1 MKLTLDD
8 IRVNFVDD
16 VANITILAGDDVGIV
31 FNYGKVDFGEEEDS
45 TLNFE
50 YNVVSGTPR
59 NYTLFEESIATLL
72 LAMIEQSIKENST
85 VFSNGV

>member
-31 FNYGKVDFGEEEDS
+31 YSYGKVDFGEDDDS
-45 TLNFE
+45 SLNFE
-50 YNVVSGTPR
+50 YNIISGTPR
-59 NYTLFEESIATLL
+59 NLVLFEESIAALL
-72 LAMIEQSIKENST
+72 VLVIEQTIKENST
-85 VFSNGV
+85 VFTGGV